1 MSLVRTLRAE
11 AAAPPPGE
19 GEPAAAAAHL
29 RLVLDA
35 LSGAASALDATRHEP
50 LLTEVLHVE
59 AWSVDEVRLGGW
71 KGKGPPPFLSFCS
84 APPPGD
90 DSIRVHNKRRH
101 SHA

>member
-1 MSLVRTLRAE
+1 VSLVRTLRAE

-59 AWSVDEVRLGGW
+59 AWSVDEVRFGGVERQ
-71 KGKGPPPFLSFCS
+71 GS
-84 APPPGD
+84 APFSFLLFRAAAG
-90 DSIRVHNKRRH
+90 
-101 SHA
+101 